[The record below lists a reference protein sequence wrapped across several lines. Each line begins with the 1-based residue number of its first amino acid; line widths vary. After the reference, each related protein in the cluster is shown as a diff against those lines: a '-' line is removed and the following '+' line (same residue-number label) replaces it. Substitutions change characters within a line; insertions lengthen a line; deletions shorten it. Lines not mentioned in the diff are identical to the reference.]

1 MSHPQYEAV
10 PLAREE
16 ISLCVVQSR
25 VRAVDARNRD
35 ASLGENLAHM
45 LGLIDAANGW
55 LGPKNLV
62 MFHEF
67 PLTGFDARW
76 SREELLKVAIE
87 IPGPETEAI
96 AARARS
102 FAEREPSRK

>member
-1 MSHPQYEAV
+1 MNHPQYATV
-10 PLAREE
+10 PLARDE

-35 ASLGENLAHM
+35 ASIAENLAHM

-76 SREELLKVAIE
+76 RREELRRVAID

-96 AARARS
+96 AARARRYGCYVVFGS
-102 FAEREPSRK
+102 